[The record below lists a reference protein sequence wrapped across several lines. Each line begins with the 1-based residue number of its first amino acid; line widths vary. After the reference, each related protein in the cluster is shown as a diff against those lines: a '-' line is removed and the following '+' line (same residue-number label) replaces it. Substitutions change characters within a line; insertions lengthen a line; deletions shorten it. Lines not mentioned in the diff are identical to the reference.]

1 MLKAYKITYLSPTSP
16 VRSFTIFG
24 AICWS
29 YKLIHGEEKLKE
41 FLNGFKENPKFLISS
56 AFPYVKDKFLF
67 PKPILP
73 IKGDSTDFKVKIQRK
88 DYKKA
93 RFITLEVLKEVIE
106 GNIRYEEDFV
116 KFKSSSGIIQSIDD
130 NLKIEQKRHTQ
141 VRNMINRITSTSENL
156 FSIESDFKIYDEYF
170 LVYFIDTEF
179 ENEFQRLIKLTED
192 IGFGGKKSIGW
203 GRVEISNLDP
213 EPLKGLID
221 LNADKFITLSPIIP
235 TERINPEESYY
246 DIETFKSYTENT
258 FEKERLKK
266 KVLYIKEGS
275 VLKKKDKEKSGQL
288 KEVENGIYQYGLE
301 FPIGVKYV

>member
-1 MLKAYKITYLSPTSP
+1 MLKAYKITYLSPASP

-41 FLNGFKENPKFLISS
+41 FLSEFTENQKFLISS
-56 AFPYVKDKFLF
+56 AFPYVKNKFLF

-106 GNIRYEEDFV
+106 GSIRYEEDFV
-116 KFKSSSGIIQSIDD
+116 KFKSSSGIIQSENDD
-130 NLKIEQKRHTQ
+130 LKIEQKRHTQ
-141 VRNMINRITSTSENL
+141 IRNTINRITNASENL
-156 FSIESDFKIYDEYF
+156 FSIESDFKVYDEYF
-170 LVYFIDTEF
+170 LVYFIDAGF
-179 ENEFQRLIKLTED
+179 ENEFQRLIKLAEE

-213 EPLKGLID
+213 EPLKELID

-235 TERINPEESYY
+235 TERMNPGESYY

-258 FEKERLKK
+258 FEEEKLKK

-275 VLKKKDKEKSGQL
+275 VLRKKDTIMSGQL